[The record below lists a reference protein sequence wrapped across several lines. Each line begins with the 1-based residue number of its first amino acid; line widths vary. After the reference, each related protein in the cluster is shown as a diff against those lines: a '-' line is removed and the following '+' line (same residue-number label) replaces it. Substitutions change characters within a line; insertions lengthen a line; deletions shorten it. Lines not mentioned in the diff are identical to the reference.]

1 MRINHYNSIQNNPY
15 NKQAQDMKQE
25 SVQSA
30 YKKDEIQISDEAK
43 KLLSS
48 SKFEQERTEKVNEI
62 KQQVESG
69 HYQVNTSKIAKSI
82 LDFWRKS

>member
-1 MRINHYNSIQNNPY
+1 MRINHFNSIQNNPY
-15 NKQAQDMKQE
+15 KKQTQDMKQE

-30 YKKDEIQISDEAK
+30 FKKDEIQISDEAK

-62 KQQVESG
+62 KRQVESG
-69 HYQVNTSKIAKSI
+69 SYQVNSSKVAKSI

>member
-1 MRINHYNSIQNNPY
+1 MRINHFNSIQNNPY
-15 NKQAQDMKQE
+15 KKQTQDMKQE

-30 YKKDEIQISDEAK
+30 LKKDEIRISDEAK

-48 SKFEQERTEKVNEI
+48 SKFEQERAEKVNEI
-62 KQQVESG
+62 KRQVESG
-69 HYQVNTSKIAKSI
+69 DYQVNTSKIAKSI

>member
-1 MRINHYNSIQNNPY
+1 MRINHFNSIQNNPY
-15 NKQAQDMKQE
+15 KKQTQDMKQE

-30 YKKDEIQISDEAK
+30 FKKDEIQISDEAK

-48 SKFEQERTEKVNEI
+48 SKFEQERAEKVNEI
-62 KQQVESG
+62 KRQVESG
-69 HYQVNTSKIAKSI
+69 DYQVNTSKIAKSI